1 MTLYEMNQIAYN
13 QIPKMPKA
21 EIQKATEEI
30 EQFLIKHDS
39 KYYMM
44 LNVEGRYYTV
54 YTYNQE
60 HDAKKMAAEMVD
72 VVKTLGTLKGIEV
85 RDDMVEFW
93 IKNGE
98 TCNMYAMF
106 DYSRGVIEV

>member
-1 MTLYEMNQIAYN
+1 
-13 QIPKMPKA
+13 
-21 EIQKATEEI
+21 
-30 EQFLIKHDS
+30 
-39 KYYMM
+39 
-44 LNVEGRYYTV
+44 
-54 YTYNQE
+54 
-60 HDAKKMAAEMVD
+60 MVD